1 MGNSSTDFKANP
13 LAKLAQDLMHKGIVR
28 LTFIKKNGETR
39 VAVATTAP
47 ELVYAQTKSGQ
58 NWEDE
63 YLTPFFDIEL
73 GRWRSFRNNRLVS
86 VVNLHTFGE

>member
-1 MGNSSTDFKANP
+1 MTRTDSNP
-13 LAKLAQDLMHKGIVR
+13 LAKLAQDMMHKGIVR

-47 ELVYAQTKSGQ
+47 NLVYAQTKSGQ

-63 YLTPFFDIEL
+63 FLTPFFDIEL
-73 GRWRSFRNNRLVS
+73 GRWRSFRNDRLVS
-86 VVNLHTFGE
+86 VVNLHTFGEE

>member
-1 MGNSSTDFKANP
+1 
-13 LAKLAQDLMHKGIVR
+13 MHKGIVR